1 MKKKSI
7 GYVKFYIIGT
17 ECEEFITDAISQG
30 ISIFDV
36 ENVKGIIY
44 AKAYPKDYIL
54 LSRLKRQYYVHI
66 KITEKHGIWFK
77 LNKYK
82 ERYGILMGIAA
93 YGLTIFLCSTIVW
106 DITITGNNRISN
118 DSILDFLSQ
127 NGIYA
132 GVSRKGI
139 ANTVTELNAQ
149 LGFDDL
155 AWISIESEGSRIN
168 VKLNETISNPKS
180 GIPVSTPCNI
190 VAAKDGKIINA
201 VVNRGTLMYEIGS
214 GVTKDSVII
223 SGIVKDGAGN
233 VSVQHADG
241 EITAEFEEEVSFYKK
256 FNTIEQ
262 VKTDKTYTKEYIKLF
277 GFTFPQNKADYPEG
291 YIYSSDSYQVN
302 ILGVKMPWTRLVVK
316 GTGVENIEVNRS
328 VKDVKNLL
336 QQEFEQYE
344 RNFFKDYTI
353 IDKEISYDRDENG
366 IKATCKYILQGN
378 IAEQSEIFFRENQ

>member
-1 MKKKSI
+1 MNKKSI

-17 ECEEFITDAISQG
+17 ECEQFITDAISQG
-30 ISIFDV
+30 ISIFGV

-44 AKAYPKDYIL
+44 AKAYPKDYII
-54 LSRLKRQYYVHI
+54 LSRLKRQYYVHL

-93 YGLTIFLCSTIVW
+93 YGLTVFLCSTIVW

-168 VKLNETISNPKS
+168 VKLNETISNPKN

-190 VAAKDGKIINA
+190 VAAKDGRIINA

-214 GVTKDSVII
+214 GVKKDSVII

-241 EITAEFEEEVSFYKK
+241 EVTAEFEEEVSFYKK

-277 GFTFPQNKADYPEG
+277 GFTFPQKKVDYPEG
-291 YIYSSDSYQVN
+291 YIYSSDNYQVN

-328 VKDVKNLL
+328 VKDVKTLL

-366 IKATCKYILQGN
+366 IKATCKYILQGD